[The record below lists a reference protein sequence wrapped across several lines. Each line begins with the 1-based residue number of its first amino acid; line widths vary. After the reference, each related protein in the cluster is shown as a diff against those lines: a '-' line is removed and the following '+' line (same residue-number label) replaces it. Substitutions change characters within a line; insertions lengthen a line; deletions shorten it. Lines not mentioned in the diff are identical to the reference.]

1 MDKILNNR
9 WAVKLLA
16 LVFALLLYGAVNS
29 AQAPTPKKIGESFF
43 PTSTTD
49 EATLTDIPVKAY
61 YDDEKYVVTG
71 VPQTVNVTIKGSTSA
86 VKTARQ
92 TKNFEIYADM
102 QDLST
107 GTHKVELKAR
117 DVSKGLTLSINPS
130 VTTVT
135 IQEKTTAEFP
145 VETEFYNQNK
155 IKDGYSPEQPIVNPK
170 KVTVTGSKD
179 VIDKISVIKA
189 FVNLEDVDQQIEK
202 EAKLTVYDSSGNE
215 LPVEVSP
222 SVVDITVPISSP
234 SKKVPFKL
242 ERTGSLPEGISI
254 SSIETSPS
262 EVTVYGSQKALDAL
276 DFIDGVVKLDLSKI
290 KDDTEIDADIPLPD
304 GVKKVSPETVKIKV
318 KVATAEEKKI
328 DNVPISVVGLS
339 KDLTSDF
346 VSPSSGRITLTAK
359 GSKSAIDKLK
369 ASDVEAY
376 INAGD
381 LNEGTHEVKVQVNG
395 PQNVTWTLSRSKV
408 KVKLTSTDTEDQ
420 PASTNDRKDQKD
432 QKDQSTDDDD
442 QSEKS
447 KEESTQDKA
456 KKESSQRQPV
466 KEDKKEDEASS

>member
-9 WAVKLLA
+9 WAVKLFA

-102 QDLST
+102 QNLST

-189 FVNLEDVDQQIEK
+189 FVNLEGVDQQIEK

-215 LPVEVSP
+215 LPVELSP
-222 SVVDITVPISSP
+222 SVVNITVPISSP
-234 SKKVPFKL
+234 SKKVPFKI
-242 ERTGSLPEGISI
+242 ERTGSLPDGISI

-262 EVTVYGSQKALDAL
+262 EVTVYGSQKVLDSL
-276 DFIDGVVKLDLSKI
+276 DFIDGVKLDLSKI
-290 KDDTEIDADIPLPD
+290 KDDTEIDAAIPLPD

-318 KVATAEEKKI
+318 KVATAQEKKI

-346 VSPSSGRITLTAK
+346 VSPSSGRLTLTAK

-376 INAGD
+376 INVGD
-381 LNEGTHEVKVQVNG
+381 LNEGTHEVTIQVNG

-408 KVKLTSTDTEDQ
+408 KVKLTSTETEDQ
-420 PASTNDRKDQKD
+420 PASTNDQK
-432 QKDQSTDDDD
+432 KPSSDDDD
-442 QSEKS
+442 QEEKS

-456 KKESSQRQPV
+456 KKESSQRQRI

>member
-102 QDLST
+102 QNLST

-215 LPVEVSP
+215 LPVELNP
-222 SVVDITVPISSP
+222 SVVNITVPISSP
-234 SKKVPFKL
+234 SKKVPFKI
-242 ERTGSLPEGISI
+242 ERTGSLPDGISI

-262 EVTVYGSQKALDAL
+262 EVTVYGSQKVLDSL
-276 DFIDGVVKLDLSKI
+276 DFIDGVKLDLSKI
-290 KDDTEIDADIPLPD
+290 KDDTEIDADIPIPD

-318 KVATAEEKKI
+318 KVATAQEKKI
-328 DNVPISVVGLS
+328 DNVPISIVGLS
-339 KDLTSDF
+339 KDLTSEF
-346 VSPSSGRITLTAK
+346 VSPSSGRLTLTAK

-376 INAGD
+376 INVGD
-381 LNEGTHEVKVQVNG
+381 LNEGTHEVTVQVNG

-408 KVKLTSTDTEDQ
+408 KVKLTSTETEDQ
-420 PASTNDRKDQKD
+420 PASTNDQK
-432 QKDQSTDDDD
+432 KPSSDDDD
-442 QSEKS
+442 KEEKS
-447 KEESTQDKA
+447 KEETTQDKA
-456 KKESSQRQPV
+456 KKESSQRQRI
-466 KEDKKEDEASS
+466 KEDKKEDESSS

>member
-102 QDLST
+102 QNLST

-215 LPVEVSP
+215 LPVELSP
-222 SVVDITVPISSP
+222 SVVNITVPISSP
-234 SKKVPFKL
+234 SKKVPFKI
-242 ERTGSLPEGISI
+242 ERTGSLPDGISI

-262 EVTVYGSQKALDAL
+262 EVTVYGSQKVLDSL
-276 DFIDGVVKLDLSKI
+276 DFIDGVKLDLSKI
-290 KDDTEIDADIPLPD
+290 KDDTEIDADIPIPD

-318 KVATAEEKKI
+318 KVATAQEKKI
-328 DNVPISVVGLS
+328 DNVPISIVGLS

-346 VSPSSGRITLTAK
+346 VSPSSGRLTLTAK

-376 INAGD
+376 INVGD
-381 LNEGTHEVKVQVNG
+381 LNEGTHEVTVQVNG
-395 PQNVTWTLSRSKV
+395 PQNVMWTLSRSKV
-408 KVKLTSTDTEDQ
+408 KVKLTSTETEDQ
-420 PASTNDRKDQKD
+420 PASTNDQK
-432 QKDQSTDDDD
+432 KPSSDDDD
-442 QSEKS
+442 QEEKS
-447 KEESTQDKA
+447 KEETTQDKA
-456 KKESSQRQPV
+456 KKESSQRQRI

>member
-102 QDLST
+102 QNLST

-215 LPVEVSP
+215 LPVELSP
-222 SVVDITVPISSP
+222 SVVNITVPISSP
-234 SKKVPFKL
+234 SKKVPFKI
-242 ERTGSLPEGISI
+242 ERTGSLPDGISI

-262 EVTVYGSQKALDAL
+262 DVTVYGSQKVLDSL
-276 DFIDGVVKLDLSKI
+276 DFIDGVKLDLSKI
-290 KDDTEIDADIPLPD
+290 KDDTEIDADIPIPD

-318 KVATAEEKKI
+318 KVATAKEKKI
-328 DNVPISVVGLS
+328 DNVPISIVGLS

-346 VSPSSGRITLTAK
+346 VSPSSGRLTLTAK

-376 INAGD
+376 INVGD
-381 LNEGTHEVKVQVNG
+381 LNEGTHEVTVQVNG

-408 KVKLTSTDTEDQ
+408 KVKLTSTETEDQ
-420 PASTNDRKDQKD
+420 PASTNDQK
-432 QKDQSTDDDD
+432 KPSSDDDD
-442 QSEKS
+442 QEEKS
-447 KEESTQDKA
+447 KEETTQDKA
-456 KKESSQRQPV
+456 KKESSQRQRI
-466 KEDKKEDEASS
+466 KEDKKEDESSS

>member
-9 WAVKLLA
+9 WAVKLFA

-102 QDLST
+102 QNLST

-215 LPVEVSP
+215 LPVELSP
-222 SVVDITVPISSP
+222 SVVNITVPISSP
-234 SKKVPFKL
+234 SKKVPFKI
-242 ERTGSLPEGISI
+242 ERTGSLPDGISI

-262 EVTVYGSQKALDAL
+262 EVTVYGSQKVLDSL
-276 DFIDGVVKLDLSKI
+276 DFIDGVKLDLSKI

-318 KVATAEEKKI
+318 KVATAQEKKI

-346 VSPSSGRITLTAK
+346 VSPSSGRLTLTAK

-376 INAGD
+376 INVGD
-381 LNEGTHEVKVQVNG
+381 LNEGTHEVTVQVNG

-408 KVKLTSTDTEDQ
+408 KVKLTSTETEDQ
-420 PASTNDRKDQKD
+420 PASTNDQK
-432 QKDQSTDDDD
+432 KPSSDDDD
-442 QSEKS
+442 QEEKS

-456 KKESSQRQPV
+456 KKESSQRQRI

>member
-9 WAVKLLA
+9 RAVKLFA

-102 QDLST
+102 QNLST

-215 LPVEVSP
+215 LPVELSP
-222 SVVDITVPISSP
+222 SVVNITVPISSP
-234 SKKVPFKL
+234 SKKVPFKI
-242 ERTGSLPEGISI
+242 ERTGSLPDGISI

-262 EVTVYGSQKALDAL
+262 EVTVYGSQKVPDSL
-276 DFIDGVVKLDLSKI
+276 DFIDGVKLDLSKI

-318 KVATAEEKKI
+318 KVATAQEKKI

-346 VSPSSGRITLTAK
+346 VSPSSGRLTLTAK

-376 INAGD
+376 INVGD
-381 LNEGTHEVKVQVNG
+381 LNEGTHEVTVQVNG

-408 KVKLTSTDTEDQ
+408 KVKLTSTETEDQ
-420 PASTNDRKDQKD
+420 PASTNDQK
-432 QKDQSTDDDD
+432 KPSSDDDD
-442 QSEKS
+442 QEEKS

-456 KKESSQRQPV
+456 KKESSQRQRI

>member
-102 QDLST
+102 QNLST

-215 LPVEVSP
+215 LPVELSP
-222 SVVDITVPISSP
+222 SVVNITVPISSP
-234 SKKVPFKL
+234 SKKVPFKI
-242 ERTGSLPEGISI
+242 ERTGSLPDGISI

-262 EVTVYGSQKALDAL
+262 EVTVYGSQKVLDSL
-276 DFIDGVVKLDLSKI
+276 DFIDGVKLDLSKI

-318 KVATAEEKKI
+318 KVATAQEKKI

-346 VSPSSGRITLTAK
+346 VTPSSGRLTLTAK

-376 INAGD
+376 INVGD
-381 LNEGTHEVKVQVNG
+381 LNEGTHEVTVQVNG

-408 KVKLTSTDTEDQ
+408 KVKLTSTETEDQ
-420 PASTNDRKDQKD
+420 PASTNDQKKPSSDDGDQE
-432 QKDQSTDDDD
+432 
-442 QSEKS
+442 EKS
-447 KEESTQDKA
+447 KEESTKDKA
-456 KKESSQRQPV
+456 KKESSQRQRI
-466 KEDKKEDEASS
+466 KEDKKEDESSS

>member
-102 QDLST
+102 QNLST

-215 LPVEVSP
+215 LPVELSP
-222 SVVDITVPISSP
+222 SVVNITVPISSP
-234 SKKVPFKL
+234 SKKVPFKI
-242 ERTGSLPEGISI
+242 ERTGSLPDGISI
-254 SSIETSPS
+254 SNIETSPS
-262 EVTVYGSQKALDAL
+262 EVTVYGSQKVLDSL
-276 DFIDGVVKLDLSKI
+276 DFIDGVKLDLSKI
-290 KDDTEIDADIPLPD
+290 KDDTEIDADIPIPD

-318 KVATAEEKKI
+318 KVATAQEKKI
-328 DNVPISVVGLS
+328 DNVPISIVGLS

-346 VSPSSGRITLTAK
+346 VSPSSGRLTLTAK

-376 INAGD
+376 INVGD
-381 LNEGTHEVKVQVNG
+381 LNEGTHEVTVQVNG

-408 KVKLTSTDTEDQ
+408 KVKLTSTETEDQ
-420 PASTNDRKDQKD
+420 PASTNDQK
-432 QKDQSTDDDD
+432 KPSSDDDD
-442 QSEKS
+442 QKEKS

-456 KKESSQRQPV
+456 KKESSQRQRI

>member
-102 QDLST
+102 QNLST

-215 LPVEVSP
+215 LPVELSP
-222 SVVDITVPISSP
+222 SVVNITVPISSP
-234 SKKVPFKL
+234 SKKVPFKI
-242 ERTGSLPEGISI
+242 ERTGSLPDGISI

-262 EVTVYGSQKALDAL
+262 EVTVYGSQKVLDSL
-276 DFIDGVVKLDLSKI
+276 DFIDGVKLDLSKI

-318 KVATAEEKKI
+318 KVATAQEKKI

-346 VSPSSGRITLTAK
+346 VSPSSGRLSLTAK

-369 ASDVEAY
+369 ASDLEAY
-376 INAGD
+376 INVGD
-381 LNEGTHEVKVQVNG
+381 LNEGTHEVTIQVNG
-395 PQNVTWTLSRSKV
+395 PQNVTLTLSRSKV
-408 KVKLTSTDTEDQ
+408 KVKLTSTETEDQ
-420 PASTNDRKDQKD
+420 PASTNDRKDP
-432 QKDQSTDDDD
+432 SSDDDD
-442 QSEKS
+442 QDEKS

-456 KKESSQRQPV
+456 KKESSQRQRI

>member
-102 QDLST
+102 QNLST

-276 DFIDGVVKLDLSKI
+276 DFIDGVKLDLSKI

-420 PASTNDRKDQKD
+420 PASKNDRKD

-442 QSEKS
+442 QDEKS

>member
-9 WAVKLLA
+9 WAVKLFA

-102 QDLST
+102 QNLST

-215 LPVEVSP
+215 LPVELSP
-222 SVVDITVPISSP
+222 SVVNITVPISSP
-234 SKKVPFKL
+234 SKKVPFKI
-242 ERTGSLPEGISI
+242 ERTGSLPDGISI

-262 EVTVYGSQKALDAL
+262 EVTVYGSQKVLDSL
-276 DFIDGVVKLDLSKI
+276 DFIDGVKLDLSKI

-318 KVATAEEKKI
+318 KVATAQEKKI

-346 VSPSSGRITLTAK
+346 VSPSSGRLTLTAK

-376 INAGD
+376 INVGD
-381 LNEGTHEVKVQVNG
+381 LNEGTHEVTIQVNG

-408 KVKLTSTDTEDQ
+408 KVKLTSTETEDQ
-420 PASTNDRKDQKD
+420 PASTNDQK
-432 QKDQSTDDDD
+432 KPSSDDDD
-442 QSEKS
+442 QEEKS

-456 KKESSQRQPV
+456 KKESSQRQRI

>member
-9 WAVKLLA
+9 WAVKLFA

-102 QDLST
+102 QNLST

-117 DVSKGLTLSINPS
+117 DVSTGLTLSINPS

-215 LPVEVSP
+215 LPVELSP
-222 SVVDITVPISSP
+222 SVVNITVPISSP
-234 SKKVPFKL
+234 SKKVPFKI
-242 ERTGSLPEGISI
+242 ERTGSLPDGISI

-262 EVTVYGSQKALDAL
+262 EVTVYGSQKVLDSL
-276 DFIDGVVKLDLSKI
+276 DFIDGVKLDLSKI

-318 KVATAEEKKI
+318 KVATAQEKKI

-346 VSPSSGRITLTAK
+346 VSPSSGRLTLTAK

-376 INAGD
+376 INVGD
-381 LNEGTHEVKVQVNG
+381 LNEGTHEVTVQVNG
-395 PQNVTWTLSRSKV
+395 PQNVTWTLSRSTV
-408 KVKLTSTDTEDQ
+408 KVKLTSTETEDQ
-420 PASTNDRKDQKD
+420 PASTNDQKKPSSD
-432 QKDQSTDDDD
+432 NDD
-442 QSEKS
+442 QEKKS
-447 KEESTQDKA
+447 KEESTKDKA
-456 KKESSQRQPV
+456 KKESSQRQRI
-466 KEDKKEDEASS
+466 KEDKKEEEASS

>member
-102 QDLST
+102 QNLAT

-215 LPVEVSP
+215 LPVELNP
-222 SVVDITVPISSP
+222 SVVNITVPISSP
-234 SKKVPFKL
+234 SKKVPFKI
-242 ERTGSLPEGISI
+242 ERTGSLPDGISI
-254 SSIETSPS
+254 SNIETSPS
-262 EVTVYGSQKALDAL
+262 EVTVYGSQKVLDSL
-276 DFIDGVVKLDLSKI
+276 DFIDGVKLDLSKI
-290 KDDTEIDADIPLPD
+290 KDDTEIDADIPIPD

-318 KVATAEEKKI
+318 KVATAQEKKI
-328 DNVPISVVGLS
+328 DNVPISIVGLS
-339 KDLTSDF
+339 KDLTSEF
-346 VSPSSGRITLTAK
+346 VSPSSGRLTLTAK

-376 INAGD
+376 INVGD
-381 LNEGTHEVKVQVNG
+381 LNEGTHEVTVQVNG

-408 KVKLTSTDTEDQ
+408 KVKLTSTETEDQ
-420 PASTNDRKDQKD
+420 PASTNDQK
-432 QKDQSTDDDD
+432 KPSSDDDD
-442 QSEKS
+442 QEEKS

-456 KKESSQRQPV
+456 KKESSQRQRI

>member
-86 VKTARQ
+86 VKTVRQ

-102 QDLST
+102 QNLST

-215 LPVEVSP
+215 LPVELSP
-222 SVVDITVPISSP
+222 SVVNITVPISSP
-234 SKKVPFKL
+234 SKKVPFKI
-242 ERTGSLPEGISI
+242 ERTGSLPDGISI

-262 EVTVYGSQKALDAL
+262 EVTVYGSQKVLDSL
-276 DFIDGVVKLDLSKI
+276 DFIDGVKLDLSKI
-290 KDDTEIDADIPLPD
+290 KDDTEIDADIPMPD

-318 KVATAEEKKI
+318 KVATAQEKKI
-328 DNVPISVVGLS
+328 DNVPISIVGLS

-346 VSPSSGRITLTAK
+346 VSPTSGRLTLTAK

-376 INAGD
+376 INVGD
-381 LNEGTHEVKVQVNG
+381 LNEGTHEVTVQVNG

-408 KVKLTSTDTEDQ
+408 KVKLTSTEAEDQ
-420 PASTNDRKDQKD
+420 PASTNDQK
-432 QKDQSTDDDD
+432 KPTSDDDD
-442 QSEKS
+442 QEKKS

-456 KKESSQRQPV
+456 KTESSQRQRI
-466 KEDKKEDEASS
+466 KEEKKEDESSS

>member
-102 QDLST
+102 QNLST

-215 LPVEVSP
+215 LPVELSP
-222 SVVDITVPISSP
+222 SVVNITVPISSP
-234 SKKVPFKL
+234 SKKVPFKI
-242 ERTGSLPEGISI
+242 ERTGSLPDGISI

-262 EVTVYGSQKALDAL
+262 EVTVYGSQKVLDSL
-276 DFIDGVVKLDLSKI
+276 DFIDGVKLDLSKI
-290 KDDTEIDADIPLPD
+290 KDDTEIDAEIPLPD

-318 KVATAEEKKI
+318 KVATAQEKKI

-346 VSPSSGRITLTAK
+346 VTPSSGRLTLTAK

-376 INAGD
+376 INVGD
-381 LNEGTHEVKVQVNG
+381 LNEGTHEVTVQVNG

-408 KVKLTSTDTEDQ
+408 KVKLTSTETEDQ
-420 PASTNDRKDQKD
+420 PASTNDQKKPSSDDGDQE
-432 QKDQSTDDDD
+432 
-442 QSEKS
+442 EKS
-447 KEESTQDKA
+447 KEDTTQDKA
-456 KKESSQRQPV
+456 KKESSQRQRI

>member
-102 QDLST
+102 QNLST

-215 LPVEVSP
+215 LPVELSP
-222 SVVDITVPISSP
+222 SVVNITVPISSP
-234 SKKVPFKL
+234 SKKVPFKI
-242 ERTGSLPEGISI
+242 ERTGSLPDGISI

-262 EVTVYGSQKALDAL
+262 EVTVYGSQRVLDSL
-276 DFIDGVVKLDLSKI
+276 DFIDGVELDLSKI

-318 KVATAEEKKI
+318 KVATAQEKKI

-346 VSPSSGRITLTAK
+346 VSPSSGRLTLTAK

-376 INAGD
+376 INVGD
-381 LNEGTHEVKVQVNG
+381 LNEGTHEVTVQVNG

-408 KVKLTSTDTEDQ
+408 KVKLTSTETEDQ
-420 PASTNDRKDQKD
+420 PASTNDQKKPSSDDGDQE
-432 QKDQSTDDDD
+432 
-442 QSEKS
+442 EKS
-447 KEESTQDKA
+447 KEESTKDKA
-456 KKESSQRQPV
+456 KKESSQRQRI
-466 KEDKKEDEASS
+466 KEDKKEDESSS

>member
-1 MDKILNNR
+1 MDKFLNNR

-102 QDLST
+102 QNLST

-215 LPVEVSP
+215 LPVELSP
-222 SVVDITVPISSP
+222 SVVNITVPISSP
-234 SKKVPFKL
+234 SKKVPFKI
-242 ERTGSLPEGISI
+242 ERTGSLPDGISI

-262 EVTVYGSQKALDAL
+262 EVTVYGSQKVLDSL
-276 DFIDGVVKLDLSKI
+276 DFIDGVKLDLSKI

-318 KVATAEEKKI
+318 KVATAQEKKI

-346 VSPSSGRITLTAK
+346 VSPSSGRLTLTAK

-376 INAGD
+376 INVGD
-381 LNEGTHEVKVQVNG
+381 LNEGTHEVTIQVNG

-408 KVKLTSTDTEDQ
+408 KVKLTSTETEDQ
-420 PASTNDRKDQKD
+420 PASTNDRKDP
-432 QKDQSTDDDD
+432 SSDDDD
-442 QSEKS
+442 QDEKS
-447 KEESTQDKA
+447 KEESTQEKA
-456 KKESSQRQPV
+456 KKESSQRQRI

>member
-9 WAVKLLA
+9 WAVKLFA

-102 QDLST
+102 QNLST

-215 LPVEVSP
+215 LPVELSP
-222 SVVDITVPISSP
+222 SVVNITVPISSP
-234 SKKVPFKL
+234 SKKVPFKI
-242 ERTGSLPEGISI
+242 ERAGSLPDGISI

-262 EVTVYGSQKALDAL
+262 EVTVYGSQKVLDSL
-276 DFIDGVVKLDLSKI
+276 DFIDGVKLDLSKI

-318 KVATAEEKKI
+318 KVATAQEKKI

-346 VSPSSGRITLTAK
+346 VSPSSGRLTLTAK

-376 INAGD
+376 INVGD
-381 LNEGTHEVKVQVNG
+381 LNEGTHEVTVQVNG

-408 KVKLTSTDTEDQ
+408 KVKLTSTETEDQ
-420 PASTNDRKDQKD
+420 PASTNDQK
-432 QKDQSTDDDD
+432 KPSSDDDD
-442 QSEKS
+442 QEEKS

-456 KKESSQRQPV
+456 KKESSQRQRI

>member
-102 QDLST
+102 QNLST

-202 EAKLTVYDSSGNE
+202 EAKLTVYDSNGNE
-215 LPVEVSP
+215 LPVELSP
-222 SVVDITVPISSP
+222 SVVNITVPISSP
-234 SKKVPFKL
+234 SKKVPFKI
-242 ERTGSLPEGISI
+242 ERTGSLPDGISI

-262 EVTVYGSQKALDAL
+262 EVTVYGSQKVLDSL
-276 DFIDGVVKLDLSKI
+276 DFIDGVELDLSKI

-318 KVATAEEKKI
+318 KVATAQEKKI

-346 VSPSSGRITLTAK
+346 VSPSSGRLTLTAK

-376 INAGD
+376 INVGD
-381 LNEGTHEVKVQVNG
+381 LNEGTHEVTVQVNG

-408 KVKLTSTDTEDQ
+408 KVKLTSTETEDQ
-420 PASTNDRKDQKD
+420 PASTNDQKKPSSDDGDQE
-432 QKDQSTDDDD
+432 
-442 QSEKS
+442 EKS
-447 KEESTQDKA
+447 KEESTKDKA
-456 KKESSQRQPV
+456 KKESSQRQRI
-466 KEDKKEDEASS
+466 KEDKKEDESSS

>member
-102 QDLST
+102 QNLST

-215 LPVEVSP
+215 LPVELSP
-222 SVVDITVPISSP
+222 SVVNITVPISSP
-234 SKKVPFKL
+234 SKKVPFKI
-242 ERTGSLPEGISI
+242 ERTGSLPDGISI

-262 EVTVYGSQKALDAL
+262 EVTVYGSQKVLDSL
-276 DFIDGVVKLDLSKI
+276 DFIDGVKLDLSKI
-290 KDDTEIDADIPLPD
+290 KDDTEIDADIPIPD

-318 KVATAEEKKI
+318 KVATAQEKKI
-328 DNVPISVVGLS
+328 DNVPISIVGLS
-339 KDLTSDF
+339 KDLTSEF
-346 VSPSSGRITLTAK
+346 VSPSSGRLTLTAI

-376 INAGD
+376 INVGD
-381 LNEGTHEVKVQVNG
+381 LNEGTHEVTVQVNG

-408 KVKLTSTDTEDQ
+408 KVKLTSTETEDQ
-420 PASTNDRKDQKD
+420 PASTNDQK
-432 QKDQSTDDDD
+432 KPSSDDDD
-442 QSEKS
+442 QEEKS
-447 KEESTQDKA
+447 KEETTQDKA
-456 KKESSQRQPV
+456 KKESSQRQRI
-466 KEDKKEDEASS
+466 KEDKKEDESSS

>member
-1 MDKILNNR
+1 M
-9 WAVKLLA
+9 
-16 LVFALLLYGAVNS
+16 LYGAVNS

-102 QDLST
+102 QNLST

-215 LPVEVSP
+215 LPVELSP
-222 SVVDITVPISSP
+222 SVVNITVPISSP
-234 SKKVPFKL
+234 SKKVPFKI
-242 ERTGSLPEGISI
+242 ERTGSLPDGISI

-262 EVTVYGSQKALDAL
+262 EVTVYGSQKVLDSL
-276 DFIDGVVKLDLSKI
+276 DFIDGVKLDLSKI

-318 KVATAEEKKI
+318 KVATAQEKKI

-346 VSPSSGRITLTAK
+346 VSPSSGRLTLTAK

-376 INAGD
+376 INVGD
-381 LNEGTHEVKVQVNG
+381 LNEGTHEVTIQVNG
-395 PQNVTWTLSRSKV
+395 PQNVTWTLSSSKV
-408 KVKLTSTDTEDQ
+408 KVKLTSTETEDQ
-420 PASTNDRKDQKD
+420 PASTNDQK
-432 QKDQSTDDDD
+432 KPSSDDDD
-442 QSEKS
+442 QEEKS

-456 KKESSQRQPV
+456 KKESSQRQRI

>member
-102 QDLST
+102 QNLST

-215 LPVEVSP
+215 LPVELSP
-222 SVVDITVPISSP
+222 SVVNITVPISSP
-234 SKKVPFKL
+234 SKKVPFKI
-242 ERTGSLPEGISI
+242 ERTGSLPDGISI

-262 EVTVYGSQKALDAL
+262 EVTVYGSQKVLDSL
-276 DFIDGVVKLDLSKI
+276 DFIDGVKLDLSKI

-304 GVKKVSPETVKIKV
+304 GVKKVSPEIVKIKV
-318 KVATAEEKKI
+318 KVATAQEKKI

-346 VSPSSGRITLTAK
+346 VSPSSGRLSLTAK

-369 ASDVEAY
+369 ASDLEAY
-376 INAGD
+376 INVGD
-381 LNEGTHEVKVQVNG
+381 LNEGTHEVTIQVNG

-408 KVKLTSTDTEDQ
+408 KVKLTSTETEDQ
-420 PASTNDRKDQKD
+420 PASTNDRKNP
-432 QKDQSTDDDD
+432 SSDDDD
-442 QSEKS
+442 QDEKS
-447 KEESTQDKA
+447 KEDSTQDKA
-456 KKESSQRQPV
+456 KKESSQRQRI
-466 KEDKKEDEASS
+466 KEDKKEDEGSS

>member
-9 WAVKLLA
+9 WAVKFLA

-29 AQAPTPKKIGESFF
+29 AQAPSPKKIGESFF

-102 QDLST
+102 QHLTT

-117 DVSKGLTLSINPS
+117 GVSQGLTLTINPS

-135 IQEKTTAEFP
+135 IQEKTSAEFP

-189 FVNLEDVDQQIEK
+189 FVNLEDVDEQIQK
-202 EAKLTVYDSSGNE
+202 EAKLTVYDSNGNE

-222 SVVDITVPISSP
+222 SVVDITVPITSP
-234 SKKVPFKL
+234 SKKVPFKI
-242 ERTGSLPEGISI
+242 ERTGNLPDGISI

-262 EVTVYGSQKALDAL
+262 EVTVYGSQKVLDAL
-276 DFIDGVVKLDLSKI
+276 DFIDGVKLDLSKI
-290 KDDTEIDADIPLPD
+290 KDDTEIDAEIPLPD

-318 KVATAEEKKI
+318 KVATAEQKKI

-339 KDLTSDF
+339 KNLTSQF

-359 GSKSAIDKLK
+359 GSKSAIDHLK
-369 ASDVEAY
+369 ASDVDAY
-376 INAGD
+376 INVAD
-381 LNEGTHEVKVQVNG
+381 LNEGSHEVKVQVNG
-395 PQNVTWTLSRSKV
+395 PQNVTWSLSRSKV
-408 KVKLTSTDTEDQ
+408 KVKLISTDSEDQ
-420 PASTNDRKDQKD
+420 PASKNDRR
-432 QKDQSTDDDD
+432 DQSPDDDD
-442 QSEKS
+442 QEDKS
-447 KEESTQDKA
+447 KEQSTQDKG
-456 KKESSQRQPV
+456 KIESSQRQRI
-466 KEDKKEDEASS
+466 KEDTKEDAASS

>member
-9 WAVKLLA
+9 WAVKLFA

-102 QDLST
+102 QNLST

-135 IQEKTTAEFP
+135 IQEKTAAEFP

-215 LPVEVSP
+215 LPVELSP
-222 SVVDITVPISSP
+222 SVVNITVPISSP
-234 SKKVPFKL
+234 SKKVPFKI
-242 ERTGSLPEGISI
+242 ERTGSLPDGISI

-262 EVTVYGSQKALDAL
+262 EVTVYGSQKVLDSL
-276 DFIDGVVKLDLSKI
+276 DFIDGVKLDLSKI

-318 KVATAEEKKI
+318 KVATAQEKKI

-346 VSPSSGRITLTAK
+346 VSPSSGRLTLTAK

-376 INAGD
+376 INVGD
-381 LNEGTHEVKVQVNG
+381 LNEGTHEVTIQVNG

-408 KVKLTSTDTEDQ
+408 KVKLTSTETEDQ
-420 PASTNDRKDQKD
+420 PASTNDQK
-432 QKDQSTDDDD
+432 KPSSDDDD
-442 QSEKS
+442 QEEKS

-456 KKESSQRQPV
+456 KKESSQRQRI

>member
-43 PTSTTD
+43 PTSTKD

-102 QDLST
+102 QNLST

-215 LPVEVSP
+215 LPVELSP
-222 SVVDITVPISSP
+222 SVVNITVPISSP
-234 SKKVPFKL
+234 SKKVPFKI
-242 ERTGSLPEGISI
+242 ERTGSLPDGISI

-262 EVTVYGSQKALDAL
+262 EVTVYGSQKVLDSL
-276 DFIDGVVKLDLSKI
+276 DFIDGVKLDLSKI

-318 KVATAEEKKI
+318 KVATAQEKKI

-346 VSPSSGRITLTAK
+346 VSPSSGRLTLTAK

-376 INAGD
+376 INVGD
-381 LNEGTHEVKVQVNG
+381 LNEGTHEVTVQVNG

-408 KVKLTSTDTEDQ
+408 KVKLTSTETEDQ
-420 PASTNDRKDQKD
+420 PASTNDQKKPSSDDGDQV
-432 QKDQSTDDDD
+432 
-442 QSEKS
+442 EKS
-447 KEESTQDKA
+447 KEETTQDKA
-456 KKESSQRQPV
+456 KKESSQRQRI